1 MRLLPKQSQIN
12 VFRVRFQ
19 ALDAMCTKNFDFLLQ
34 IKGGPT
40 QWGPW
45 QVAAPT
51 CYAFK
56 MIINYF
62 NTCYTA
68 LISRFPWY
76 CHGWTRMAMLMAIP
90 CPHVMPHKYILLAY
104 MAQNLKGPAYFFT

>member
-1 MRLLPKQSQIN
+1 MRLLPKQSHENI
-12 VFRVRFQ
+12 FKVRLKAF
-19 ALDAMCTKNFDFLLQ
+19 DAMCIRNFDFLLQ
-34 IKGGPT
+34 IKGGPM

-56 MIINYF
+56 MIIYYF

-68 LISRFPWY
+68 LISKLPCY
-76 CHGWTRMAMLMAIP
+76 CQGWTRMAMLMAIP
-90 CPHVMPHKYILLAY
+90 WLMGMAMPICDAT
-104 MAQNLKGPAYFFT
+104 QIWLKN